1 MPKPA
6 VLAPSTLLCLAILAA
21 SMPAHLQGR
30 LRVLADSPL
39 RPALVQIGEAFRRES
54 GQHVD
59 FVFDSSPGI
68 LKRLADGEVA
78 DVLVVQ
84 PDHVADLI
92 KSGRV
97 VPGDYPVIAQVG
109 LGLAVRADAP
119 LRGIATV
126 AALRETLLTADTLLF
141 NTVVSGDQFAALLE
155 RLNLAEA
162 VKSKVVRLPP
172 GPAIYDRVIRGRG
185 NDIAAGVIPIIK
197 ETEGIRLLGPLPAE
211 LQTYQTYAA
220 ALMAATARPEAAKRF
235 AAFLTTAAAKASF
248 SAYEGH

>member
-6 VLAPSTLLCLAILAA
+6 VFAPSALVCLAILAA

-30 LRVLADSPL
+30 LKVLADSPL
-39 RPALVQIGEAFRRES
+39 RPALVEIGEAFRRDS

-59 FVFDSSPGI
+59 FVFDSSPAI
-68 LKRLADGEVA
+68 LKLLADGEVA
-78 DVLVVQ
+78 DLVIVQ
-84 PDHVADLI
+84 PDHVAGLI
-92 KSGRV
+92 QSGRV

-119 LRGIATV
+119 PRSIATV
-126 AALRETLLTADTLLF
+126 AALRETLLNVDTLLF

-172 GPAIYDRVIRGRG
+172 GPAIYDRVIRGKG

-197 ETEGIRLLGPLPAE
+197 ETKGIRLIGPLPAE

-220 ALMAATARPEAAKRF
+220 ALMTATAAPGAAKRF
-235 AAFLTTAAAKASF
+235 AAFLTTATSKASF
-248 SAYEGH
+248 SAYGAQ